1 MDLCSVL
8 PCTHGSCAIFR
19 LQKNRKRLVAQRGLS
34 CASAMKKR
42 DGCFK
47 PASPCPSP
55 RLPAQPASHAAAC
68 RRARVA
74 CPGCPDQPADLLDGG
89 AWSMASRRCPFES
102 LPGFSANAAV
112 AAPARCSPAIGPHG
126 WKGALAFPDTVNS
139 LMPWRRCGGAAF
151 LALQVCRYDHQTCE
165 QHESSLGGQAQRCA
179 KGVSAIEPWRNCPFA
194 RTPPRAAWRVRVVC
208 SAGAARPRKA
218 CPAPGSKSGAR
229 GGLSAWSSLL

>member
-1 MDLCSVL
+1 MDASSQ
-8 PCTHGSCAIFR
+8 HR
-19 LQKNRKRLVAQRGLS
+19 LAPAPDCLRSPHPMRRRVGGLGWLARDVRINRLISWMAV
-34 CASAMKKR
+34 
-42 DGCFK
+42 
-47 PASPCPSP
+47 
-55 RLPAQPASHAAAC
+55 H
-68 RRARVA
+68 
-74 CPGCPDQPADLLDGG
+74 G
-89 AWSMASRRCPFES
+89 AWHLGAVLSKVSQGSRQMRRWRR
-102 LPGFSANAAV
+102 L
-112 AAPARCSPAIGPHG
+112 APARCSPAIGPHG

-165 QHESSLGGQAQRCA
+165 QHESSLGGQAERCA